1 MKDLAMWV
9 CELGGHGDGFQV
21 QGFFLKKLELD
32 PIQKRKPFT
41 F

>member
-9 CELGGHGDGFQV
+9 FELGGYWRWLSSSRSFI
-21 QGFFLKKLELD
+21 KKIELD